1 MNATSKKALSGAIG
15 AIVLAGA
22 MAASAAPAEARS
34 RGGAWFAGG
43 LAAGIVGSALVANS
57 YAHAYPAY
65 GYGVVHAPSCWR
77 ETRPVYDRFGNFV
90 GHRRIRVCN

>member
-1 MNATSKKALSGAIG
+1 MNASANKALTGAIG

-34 RGGAWFAGG
+34 RGAAWFAGG
-43 LAAGIVGSALVANS
+43 LAAGIVGSAIVANS
-57 YAHAYPAY
+57 HAYAHPAY
-65 GYGVVHAPSCWR
+65 GYGVAYAPSCWR
-77 ETRPVYDRFGNFV
+77 ETRPVYDRFGNFI